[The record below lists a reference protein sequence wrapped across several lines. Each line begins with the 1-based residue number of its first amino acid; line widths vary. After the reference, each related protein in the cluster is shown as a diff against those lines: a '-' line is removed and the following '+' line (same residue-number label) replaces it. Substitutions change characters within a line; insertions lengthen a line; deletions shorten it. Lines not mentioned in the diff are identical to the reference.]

1 MTARASRC
9 PECGAPL
16 RVSAASCAYC
26 RVELAYDAPAEP
38 SARSRPLDE
47 ALRPAPRRLARALDE
62 GGGRALFEAGK
73 AAWSK
78 RAAAGAEALSQA
90 ERRDANR
97 LGATL
102 ALSYAAALEAPE
114 LDAKTYD
121 ARVAALWGLVS
132 ELPRAEVDAAVDRW
146 DAMLEEGAASF
157 LGKLA
162 KALHGDA
169 DRRAAFELAAAA
181 AAPHTEE
188 DEEVFAPLAEALGVG
203 DPEAV
208 AARVSRPLA

>member
-38 SARSRPLDE
+38 S
-47 ALRPAPRRLARALDE
+47 
-62 GGGRALFEAGK
+62 
-73 AAWSK
+73 
-78 RAAAGAEALSQA
+78 
-90 ERRDANR
+90 
-97 LGATL
+97 
-102 ALSYAAALEAPE
+102 
-114 LDAKTYD
+114 
-121 ARVAALWGLVS
+121 
-132 ELPRAEVDAAVDRW
+132 
-146 DAMLEEGAASF
+146 AASF

-208 AARVSRPLA
+208 AARVSRALG